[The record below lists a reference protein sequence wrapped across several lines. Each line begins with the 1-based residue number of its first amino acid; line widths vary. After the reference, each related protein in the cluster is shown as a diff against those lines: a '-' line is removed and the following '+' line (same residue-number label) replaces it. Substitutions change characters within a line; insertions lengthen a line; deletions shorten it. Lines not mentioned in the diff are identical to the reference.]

1 MVLNCLAQSRH
12 VIAFVSENSNSAS
25 TGSEAAAAADSL
37 EIAEGCE
44 VGTWEIGGCATAV
57 LDDPA

>member
-1 MVLNCLAQSRH
+1 MFLNCLAHSKH

-25 TGSEAAAAADSL
+25 AGSGVVAVDGSL

-44 VGTWEIGGCATAV
+44 VGIWDIGRCATSV
-57 LDDPA
+57 LDVPT